1 MRTGGPVTP
10 HRRVPLWWRAARCV
24 LLAAGGFALLLTGC
38 QSRLIYFPSPYH
50 GSEIESFGKRGGL
63 RLDYTTGEGRQSA
76 WLIPPRDGKPV
87 DRFWIVCGG
96 NAARALDYEMLCRDL
111 PFAGDAFLLF
121 DYPGYGACEG
131 SSHPSRIRESLRTV
145 IPLAA
150 EKLNLATGEL
160 SARGCVLGQSLG
172 AAAALMAVEEFK
184 LRRAVLC
191 SPFTSTMDMT
201 RVMFRVPLGFLVRH
215 RFDNRAGLAALQ
227 KYGGRA
233 WLLHGTD
240 DTIIPAEMSRT
251 LAREFPATVTLTEVS
266 GADHNDLLDS
276 AMPQITGMMA
286 AARRE

>member
-1 MRTGGPVTP
+1 
-10 HRRVPLWWRAARCV
+10 V

-38 QSRLIYFPSPYH
+38 QSRFIYFPAPYQH
-50 GSEIESFGKRGGL
+50 AEPEIFAKRGGL

-76 WLIPPRDGKPV
+76 WLIPPRDGQAV

-96 NAARALDYEMLCRDL
+96 NAARALDYEPLCRDL

-131 SSHPSRIRESLRTV
+131 SAHPAHIRESLRAV

-150 EKLNLATGEL
+150 ERLRLDKAEL
-160 SARGCVLGQSLG
+160 TARGCVFGQSLG
-172 AAAALMAVEEFK
+172 AAAALIAVEEFH

-201 RVMFRVPLGFLVRH
+201 RVMFKVPLGFLVRH
-215 RFDNRAGLAALQ
+215 RYDNRAGLAALQ
-227 KYGGRA
+227 QSSGRA
-233 WLLHGTD
+233 WLIHGAD

-251 LAREFPATVTLTEVS
+251 LAREFPSVVTLTEVP

-276 AMPQITGMMA
+276 ALPQITGAMA